1 MIGVCISTPERW
13 NYTAAPRSDWTT
25 STGTLVLAGEGDEA
39 EMKREEK
46 PFDERAEEV
55 QGKLLGPIRDSG
67 SEESLEARAFSPS
80 GG

>member
-1 MIGVCISTPERW
+1 
-13 NYTAAPRSDWTT
+13 
-25 STGTLVLAGEGDEA
+25 
-39 EMKREEK
+39 MKREEK